1 MNLNFALSNDSNVF
15 RCCVPPFNEQP
26 CSTRRGHCVNLDE
39 LNCIAKAPNGTC
51 IGKTKTIC
59 LGKEVL
65 GLCPTQ
71 SKHIRYVLLWKYGK
85 VIKLLKLY
93 FIASLEKCCIN
104 MLNLDVALAT

>member
-1 MNLNFALSNDSNVF
+1 MNLNFALSNDSSVF
-15 RCCVPPFNEQP
+15 RCCVPPFNEKP
-26 CSTRRGHCVNLDE
+26 CSTRGGRCVNLDE

-71 SKHIRYVLLWKYGK
+71 SKHIRYVFGFIMKIGK
-85 VIKLLKLY
+85 VIVNMWNLGPHITNL
-93 FIASLEKCCIN
+93 IAR
-104 MLNLDVALAT
+104 VR